1 LDTHLRYVNNNYFAD
16 PIPHDDLSGTS
27 RKEFLNADGIISSLN
42 PVYLPCSLQHTL
54 LVTAQNLLE
63 DSLFKFGRDKMQDVI
78 REKGWDCAQCVELND
93 WVKILRKRKDLLTNS
108 KGEAS
113 DRPLSVVLGS
123 VVQLRHMA
131 VHRQR
136 VTALEVQLFLEDA
149 ESLLN
154 FLDDGESAKE
164 ISNIHHSL
172 SDHVKDLS
180 AHSSSNQERLRVIA
194 KEKRMQMFQLQ
205 VEEHSAVSRVL
216 AESQDIER
224 RATARFQQRMLCR
237 EITHARETP
246 SATSFKNDE
255 CDHHMEQKSFRF
267 CASCIED
274 VRTQARVVGET
285 SFAGGSTVTWLSRKL
300 SFADATWT
308 IYRSLTCAARRML
321 VLAVL
326 VLLVSFGAL
335 L

>member
-1 LDTHLRYVNNNYFAD
+1 LDTHWQYVDNNYFAD
-16 PIPHDDLSGTS
+16 PTPHNVLSGTS
-27 RKEFLNADGIISSLN
+27 PKELLNADGVISSLN
-42 PVYLPCSLQHTL
+42 LVYLPCSLQHTL

-78 REKGWDCAQCVELND
+78 RDKGWDCAQCVELND
-93 WVKILRKRKDLLTNS
+93 WVKILRKRKDLLPNS

-113 DRPLSVVLGS
+113 DRPLSAVLGS

-136 VTALEVQLFLEDA
+136 VTALEIQLLLEDA

-164 ISNIHHSL
+164 ISDIHHSL
-172 SDHVKDLS
+172 TDHVEDLS
-180 AHSSSNQERLRVIA
+180 ANSSSDQERLRVIA

-216 AESQDIER
+216 TESQDFQQ
-224 RATARFQQRMLCR
+224 RATALFQQRTLHR
-237 EITHARETP
+237 ETTHARKRS
-246 SATSFKNDE
+246 SATPPKDDG
-255 CDHHMEQKSFRF
+255 CDHHTEQKTFRF

-274 VRTQARVVGET
+274 IRTRARAVGET
-285 SFAGGSTVTWLSRKL
+285 SFTSEGTVTWLSKKL
-300 SFADATWT
+300 SLMDETWT
-308 IYRSLTCAARRML
+308 MYRGLTCTSQRIL
-321 VLAVL
+321 VLTFL

>member
-1 LDTHLRYVNNNYFAD
+1 LDTHWQYVDNNYFAD
-16 PIPHDDLSGTS
+16 PTPHNVLSGTS
-27 RKEFLNADGIISSLN
+27 RKELLNADEVISSLDL
-42 PVYLPCSLQHTL
+42 VYLPCSLQHTL

-78 REKGWDCAQCVELND
+78 RDKGWDCAQCVELND
-93 WVKILRKRKDLLTNS
+93 WVKILRKRKDLLPNS

-113 DRPLSVVLGS
+113 DRPLSAVLGS

-136 VTALEVQLFLEDA
+136 VTALEVRLLLEDA

-164 ISNIHHSL
+164 ISDIHHSL
-172 SDHVKDLS
+172 TDHVEDLS
-180 AHSSSNQERLRVIA
+180 AHSSSDQERLRVIA

-216 AESQDIER
+216 TESQDFQQ
-224 RATARFQQRMLCR
+224 RATALFQQRTLHR
-237 EITHARETP
+237 ETTHARKRS
-246 SATSFKNDE
+246 SATPPKDDG
-255 CDHHMEQKSFRF
+255 CDHHTEQKTFRF

-274 VRTQARVVGET
+274 VRTRARAVGET
-285 SFAGGSTVTWLSRKL
+285 SFTSEGTVTWLSKRL
-300 SFADATWT
+300 SLMDETWT
-308 IYRSLTCAARRML
+308 TYRGLTCTSQRIL
-321 VLAVL
+321 VLTFL